1 MKEMINKFD
10 TLHNLVNKYL
20 QETWGVGL
28 YTEEFRDVI
37 ELLRTCT
44 DNFCTPAKIQAI
56 KYIRE
61 ATKRSERELFKLDT
75 RKNSDVQIVTVGDCN
90 AEDAYSD
97 FTAWVTT
104 NNTDLATGEV
114 RVQYLCMKKAK
125 DLVEFIQLNL
135 DKIAG

>member
-37 ELLRTCT
+37 DHLRG
-44 DNFCTPAKIQAI
+44 DRKIPAI

>member
-20 QETWGVGL
+20 QETWGPAL
-28 YTEEFRDVI
+28 YEHEFRDVI
-37 ELLRTCT
+37 EILRSDARLLS
-44 DNFCTPAKIQAI
+44 PSKVKAI